1 MASGNGKSR
10 CFTCGKEK
18 RAVRCEGCLQVFCY
32 DHLTDH
38 RQELNKQLDHI
49 EHTRDLFRQTLNEQ
63 MNHPQIHLLVKQI
76 DQWEEDSIKTVQQTA
91 SECRQLLVQHTTKNV
106 HNIEVNLAK
115 LSDHLKRIR
124 SENDFNEVDLSQ
136 FNQKLKQLAEKLDK
150 LCNVSIQ
157 QDPTPLIHKI
167 SVVVSSS
174 MSNSFAKIEE
184 SKGLFVYHSPPS
196 PMKWDQNGFTVA
208 GGYGEGSQTNQL
220 YWPYGIYVDEEDQ
233 TVYIADYG
241 NDRIVK
247 WKYGAHH
254 GQIVAGGNGK
264 GNRKDQL
271 NLPTDVVLDKKN
283 DSFIICDYGNRR
295 VVRWPRRSSKS
306 QQTII
311 YNIACSH
318 LAIDNTGDI
327 YVSDC
332 EKNEVR
338 RWTKGD
344 NTGIVVAG
352 GNGRGDSSNQ
362 LNSPGYIFVDED
374 NSVFVSDS
382 NNNRVMKW
390 IKGAKEGVVVAG
402 GQGEGNALSQLSNPQ
417 GVLVDESGTIYV
429 ADSWNHR
436 IMRWPAGAT
445 KGTVVVGGN
454 GQGQQGH
461 QFSCPLG
468 LAFDGQNNLFVGDW
482 GNNRVQKFDVHVE

>member
-1 MASGNGKSR
+1 MAAGNGKSR

-18 RAVRCEGCLQVFCY
+18 RAVRCEGCLQLFCY

-76 DQWEEDSIKTVQQTA
+76 DQWEEDSIKIIQQTA

-106 HNIEVNLAK
+106 HHIEVNLAK
-115 LSDHLKRIR
+115 LSDHLRRIR
-124 SENDFNEVDLSQ
+124 QENDFNEVDLQQ

-167 SVVVSSS
+167 SVVVSP
-174 MSNSFAKIEE
+174 AKITS
-184 SKGLFVYHSPPS
+184 SKSIQNNT
-196 PMKWDQNGFTVA
+196 KWEQNGFTIA

-220 YWPYGIYVDEEDQ
+220 YWPYGLCVDEDEQ
-233 TVYIADYG
+233 SVYIADYG
-241 NDRIVK
+241 NDRVVR
-247 WKYGAHH
+247 WKLGSHH
-254 GQIVAGGNGK
+254 GQVVAGGNGK
-264 GNRKDQL
+264 GSRKDQL

-295 VVRWPRRSSKS
+295 VLRWPRKHSKS
-306 QQTII
+306 QQTLIAH
-311 YNIACSH
+311 IACSH
-318 LAIDNTGDI
+318 LTMDNSGDL

-338 RWTKGD
+338 RWAKGET
-344 NTGIVVAG
+344 TGTLVAG
-352 GNGRGDSSNQ
+352 GNGRGDNLNQ
-362 LNSPGYIFVDED
+362 LNSPGYIYVDED
-374 NSVFVSDS
+374 LSVYVSDS

-390 IKGAKEGVVVAG
+390 TKGAKEGVIVAG
-402 GQGEGNALSQLSNPQ
+402 GQGEGNNNSQLSNPQ
-417 GVLVDESGTIYV
+417 GVIVDPSGNIYV

-436 IMRWPAGAT
+436 IVRYAPGAT
-445 KGTVVVGGN
+445 KGTVIVGGG
-454 GQGQQGH
+454 GQGQQSH

-468 LAFDGQNNLFVGDW
+468 LSLDQQGNLYVGDW
-482 GNNRVQKFDVHVE
+482 GNNRVQKFDVHVD